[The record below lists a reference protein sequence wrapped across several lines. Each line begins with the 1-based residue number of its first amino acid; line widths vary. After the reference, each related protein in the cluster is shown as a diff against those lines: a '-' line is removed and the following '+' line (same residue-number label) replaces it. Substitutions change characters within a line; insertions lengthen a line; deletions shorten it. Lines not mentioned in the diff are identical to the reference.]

1 MVFSLLKEQVIGGTF
16 VWDGKD
22 KMGKRVASGI
32 YMVLS
37 ADENGDKGTVCKVA
51 IIN

>member
-1 MVFSLLKEQVIGGTF
+1 MVVLS

-37 ADENGDKGTVCKVA
+37 ADENGDKGTVCKSG
-51 IIN
+51 NN